1 MKLHLLFRNTAVAFA
16 LMLSAAGCQEL
27 PNYFADDAALARVG
41 RTELYRREAV
51 SVVPAG
57 VSGEDSVAFVN
68 LYIDRWIRKQLKLR
82 EAEEMFSESAEDID
96 RQVEE
101 YRQALLI
108 RKLDRYYVEHGIDTV
123 ITDDEIRAYYEAHKA
138 DFRLDRTLVK
148 GCVVG
153 FPEGV
158 RQASRLKELMGS
170 ASPERQKD
178 FRDLCAKNNFKLND
192 FAGTWVDYQE
202 FLNCLPTLRSQDYS
216 SSLDV
221 RTVQQMRDGHHH
233 HYYYR
238 IDAVLRKGDP
248 SPLERVRSDIRRILF
263 NRRQSEVIRQ
273 HEEALY
279 NAAEADGDFRIYC
292 REESDGG
299 AE

>member
-1 MKLHLLFRNTAVAFA
+1 MRLRIFLRYTTVAAAVA
-16 LMLSAAGCQEL
+16 LSLAACQEL
-27 PNYFADDAALARVG
+27 PNYFAGDTALARVG
-41 RTELYRREAV
+41 RTELDRREAV

-123 ITDDEIRAYYEAHKA
+123 ITDAEIKAYYDAHRA

-148 GCVVG
+148 GCVVC
-153 FPEGV
+153 FDEGS
-158 RQASRLKELMGS
+158 RQAKRLLELMGS
-170 ASPERQKD
+170 PSSERQQD
-178 FRDLCAKNNFKLND
+178 FRDLCAKNNFELSD
-192 FAGTWVDYQE
+192 FTTTWVDYPE
-202 FLNCLPTLRSQDYS
+202 FLNCLPTLRSQNYDAA
-216 SSLDV
+216 LDV
-221 RTVQQMRDGHHH
+221 RRVQQMRDGRH

-263 NRRQSEVIRQ
+263 NQRQNEVIRE
-273 HEEALY
+273 HEQALY
-279 NAAEADGDFRIYC
+279 DAAAANDEFRIYD
-292 REESDGG
+292 REESQ
-299 AE
+299 E

>member
-1 MKLHLLFRNTAVAFA
+1 MTSLRLFFRKATLSVALA
-16 LMLSAAGCQEL
+16 LTLAACQEL
-27 PNYFADDAALARVG
+27 PNYFAGDTALARVG
-41 RTELYRREAV
+41 RTELYRRDAV

-82 EAEEMFSESAEDID
+82 EAEERFSESAEDIE

-123 ITDDEIRAYYEAHKA
+123 ITDAEIKAYYEAHRA

-148 GCVVG
+148 GCVVC
-153 FPEGV
+153 FDEGS
-158 RQASRLKELMGS
+158 RQAKRLLELMGS
-170 ASPERQKD
+170 TSPERQKD
-178 FRDLCAKNNFKLND
+178 FRDLCAKNNFVLTD
-192 FAGTWVDYQE
+192 FAGTWVDYSE
-202 FLNCLPTLRSQDYS
+202 FLESLPTLRSQNYDAA
-216 SSLDV
+216 LDV
-221 RTVQQMRDGHHH
+221 RRVQQMRDGRH

-238 IDAVLRKGDP
+238 IDAVLRKGDT

-263 NRRQSEVIRQ
+263 NQRQSEVIRE

-279 NAAEADGDFRIYC
+279 EAAEAAGDFRIYA
-292 REESDGG
+292 RDEEGSG
-299 AE
+299 E